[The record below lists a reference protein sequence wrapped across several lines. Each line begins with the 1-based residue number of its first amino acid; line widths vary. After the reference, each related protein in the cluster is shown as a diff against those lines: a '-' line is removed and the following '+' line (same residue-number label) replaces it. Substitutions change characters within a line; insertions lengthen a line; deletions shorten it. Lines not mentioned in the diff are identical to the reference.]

1 MSSRH
6 NSFNCNGFC
15 LWLKYYFYGRLSEV
29 WAASVWAISELLW
42 VANKECNFPRVQ
54 HSSGS
59 FRVSETQES
68 ISFRNQAKF
77 YFLLIL
83 LSPSFRSD
91 NTIHVTS
98 QCVRSK
104 VTIWQW
110 PTSRVSIS
118 VNSAAMSFVKG
129 DTRIGYWK
137 KENNTYI
144 YVHSRYILCD
154 VFVFWILRKEQRDW
168 NF

>member
-104 VTIWQW
+104 VTSWQW

-129 DTRIGYWK
+129 DTRIVLLDK
-137 KENNTYI
+137 KEK
-144 YVHSRYILCD
+144 YILICKTLY
-154 VFVFWILRKEQRDW
+154 FSRIFGK
-168 NF
+168 